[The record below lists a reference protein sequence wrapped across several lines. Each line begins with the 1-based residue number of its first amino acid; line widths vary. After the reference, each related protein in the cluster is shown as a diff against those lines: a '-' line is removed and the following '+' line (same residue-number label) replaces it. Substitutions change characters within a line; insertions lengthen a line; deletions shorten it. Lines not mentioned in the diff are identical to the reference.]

1 MNKKEEL
8 SRISLDIPK
17 LKHKRLKKM
26 AAELGISMKQ
36 IILSAL
42 ESIDECL
49 YSSHV
54 PNEETIKAI
63 KEAKEKK
70 TKSL

>member
-1 MNKKEEL
+1 
-8 SRISLDIPK
+8 
-17 LKHKRLKKM
+17 M

-36 IILSAL
+36 IILNAL

-54 PNEETIKAI
+54 PNEETTKAI

-70 TKSL
+70 NLSEAKDAEDLFKKLGL